1 MKALTTEV
9 ECKPCDTIYLR
20 NFFLR
25 SNCSQNFKRNSIYYV
40 SENLFLLLYKRTYNI
55 VLSHDFPFSLL
66 RNFQFLICRRF
77 RCVKVRGEGD
87 EQVSDENLQ
96 EIPRTNPARN
106 LVDRNEHARDKP
118 ASKASLLEDAARHRH
133 FIRPH

>member
-20 NFFLR
+20 KFFLR

-40 SENLFLLLYKRTYNI
+40 TENIFLLLYKHTYNI
-55 VLSHDFPFSLL
+55 VLRL
-66 RNFQFLICRRF
+66 QFLCYYIIFNFLFADDSGVSKFEGKVTSRF
-77 RCVKVRGEGD
+77 QTRIFK
-87 EQVSDENLQ
+87 
-96 EIPRTNPARN
+96 IPRTNPARN